1 MPTEKTL
8 HDLAASLEQAGMR
21 PPEKLIQ
28 RILEHDPAE
37 IRAELLPLATRTE
50 MLYQE
55 EPACWAP
62 LHALRLLG
70 EVPDVDII
78 EPLLGRVPVSIR
90 YEGDQPPELWTQ
102 DLLEMIARCG
112 TAAVP
117 ILWRWSEDASKQYRS
132 RGAALHA
139 VAYIAHTTPEE
150 HDALVARARHR
161 LAEVEDKDNTT
172 FLVYMLVVLGIA
184 DAYQEVME
192 AYKARRV
199 DNEFI
204 PAATARQYLLSNGQ
218 REDFTWHSFW
228 ELYDVF
234 GPFEVWEPPL
244 EDTQPES

>member
-1 MPTEKTL
+1 MPTEKSL

-21 PPEKLIQ
+21 PSEKLTQ
-28 RILEHDPAE
+28 RILEHEPSA
-37 IRAELLPLATRTE
+37 IRAELLPLATNTAL
-50 MLYQE
+50 LYAK

-78 EPLLGRVPVSIR
+78 EPLLGVVPVGIR
-90 YEGDQPPELWTQ
+90 YEGDQAPELWTQ
-102 DLLEMIARCG
+102 DLLEIIARCG
-112 TAAVP
+112 MAAVP

-150 HDALVARARHR
+150 HDALVAEARRR
-161 LAEVEDKDNTT
+161 LADVEDKENTT
-172 FLVYMLVVLGIA
+172 FLVYMLATLGIA
-184 DAYQEVME
+184 DAYQEVMD

-204 PAATARQYLLSNGQ
+204 PASAARQNLLGKGQ
-218 REDFTWHSFW
+218 REDFTWHGFW
-228 ELYDVF
+228 ELYDIF
-234 GPFEVWEPPL
+234 GPFEV
-244 EDTQPES
+244 